1 MKQRSFAPG
10 RWIMGAAVAAALI
23 LAVGAT
29 HAAPPAAGTAAAAAV
44 TLEYKMPTGQVL
56 RYESREDSR
65 QIMDVM
71 GQVVETT
78 SVSTSKFSFQ
88 GKGRQDKDFILAVTI
103 DDITASV
110 NTMQGDMSPDM
121 KPVIGKGFD
130 MVLSPLGI
138 EIDVSGAKALTY
150 SSPDGVRN
158 LSAGFKVF
166 FPDLPGKRVNVGDS
180 WPSRYAIEEQ
190 SDSLDLRIDID
201 SVNTLEGFEK
211 IDGMDCARIS
221 SKLSGVISGTGSQQ
235 GMDLHFSGKLTGT
248 DTWYFA
254 VKEGLYIKS
263 KGESSSD
270 IAIEA
275 AGMTIPMTQSQTT
288 EVKFV
293 GR

>member
-1 MKQRSFAPG
+1 MNKTDFVRGRAFFATG
-10 RWIMGAAVAAALI
+10 LVAILI
-23 LAVGAT
+23 LAAGGMYGGAT
-29 HAAPPAAGTAAAAAV
+29 TSAAAAPV
-44 TLEYKMPTGQVL
+44 TLEYKMPSGQVL

-71 GQVVETT
+71 GQVIETS

-88 GKGRQDKDFILAVTI
+88 AKGRQDKNFILGVTI
-103 DDITASV
+103 DDITASI
-110 NTMQGDMSPDM
+110 NSMQGDMSPDM

-130 MVLSPLGI
+130 MVLSPLGAA
-138 EIDVSGAKALTY
+138 IDVSGAKALTY

-158 LSAGFKVF
+158 LSSGFKVF
-166 FPDLPGKRVNVGDS
+166 FPDLPDKRVNVGDS
-180 WPSRYAIEEQ
+180 WPSRKTIEEQ
-190 SDSLDLRIDID
+190 SDSVDLRIDID
-201 SVNTLEGFEK
+201 SVNTLEAFEK

-221 SKLSGVISGTGSQQ
+221 SKLTGVISGTGSQQ

-254 VKEGLYIKS
+254 VKEGLYVKS

-275 AGMTIPMTQSQTT
+275 SGMTIPMTQSQTT
-288 EVKFV
+288 EVKLV

>member
-1 MKQRSFAPG
+1 MKKSSLTHG
-10 RWIMGAAVAAALI
+10 RIALAAGLAVVLI
-23 LAVGAT
+23 LATDAT
-29 HAAPPAAGTAAAAAV
+29 FAGSPAAATAASTV
-44 TLEYKMPTGQVL
+44 TLEYKMPSGQIL

-71 GQVVETT
+71 GQVMETN
-78 SVSTSKFSFQ
+78 SVSSSKFSFQ
-88 GKGRQDKDFILAVTI
+88 GKGRQGKDFILAVTI
-103 DDITASV
+103 DDITASI

-130 MVLSPLGI
+130 MILSPLGI

-190 SDSLDLRIDID
+190 SDSMDLRIDID

-211 IDGMDCARIS
+211 IDGMDCARVS
-221 SKLSGVISGTGSQQ
+221 AKLTGVISGTGSQQ
-235 GMDLHFSGKLTGT
+235 GMGLQFSGKLTGT

-254 VKEGLYIKS
+254 VKEGLYVKS

-270 IAIEA
+270 IAVEVS
-275 AGMTIPMTQSQTT
+275 GMTIQGTQSQTT